1 MVSAL
6 LGPSPIDG
14 GPFMPAFVKSQK
26 RSYVPSLSQPWP
38 LYLLLAFQF
47 VCALVFVGEL
57 ATEVFGLRTTPIPY
71 EWQELIQILASVGL
85 ISGVVATAFYVRRSA
100 TRIKNMGTQLD
111 VAAGQFENHLGE
123 MFTSWDLSQSEQS
136 VAILAMKG
144 FSNAEVSDMRG
155 TSVSTIKS
163 QMNSIYK
170 KSGLANRQQLISF
183 LVEELLAEAD
193 ARTLK

>member
-1 MVSAL
+1 MVSAS
-6 LGPSPIDG
+6 GPIPNDG
-14 GPFMPAFVKSQK
+14 GPYMPAFVKSQK
-26 RSYVPSLSQPWP
+26 RSFVPSLSQPWP

-85 ISGVVATAFYVRRSA
+85 ISGVVVTAFYVRRSA
-100 TRIKNMGTQLD
+100 TRIKSMGKQLD

-123 MFTSWDLSQSEQS
+123 MFASWDLSQSEQS

-155 TSVSTIKS
+155 TSISTIKS

-170 KSGLANRQQLISF
+170 KSGLTNRQQLISF

-193 ARTLK
+193 ARSTK